1 VKDPT
6 FVSVVLRLAGLASDA
21 GATLRQVDE
30 FMSERFAAYEFILVN
45 DANSA
50 EVPDSVKAVVA
61 QTRGAVVILEM
72 AYSQGKETAMLAGLD
87 RAMGDFVFEIDD
99 ARVDYPIEVL
109 GSMYDTARSGNDI
122 VAAVPQNLP
131 LRTRLFYWS
140 CNKLCSIAPRL
151 CFERLRL
158 SSRRAVD
165 ALLRQPERVRHR
177 QVLYRYTGYRYAQV
191 TYRSHDRSVLR
202 PSGRLAFGIDIFW
215 SFNDDVGARLARV
228 LGVAFIAASAIA
240 LVITLART
248 PADPWWVLLVVVA
261 LFGFAGIFV
270 LFAVT
275 CEFLSLIL
283 GEVRNR
289 PAYTLDRTLTRTVLR
304 SSSLSEPDAAGQTI
318 ALGERSHALQLAD
331 LAKSAMPRAREPE
344 ASHGHETPK

>member
-21 GATLRQVDE
+21 GESLRRVDE
-30 FMSERFAAYEFILVN
+30 FMSERFAAFEFILVN
-45 DANSA
+45 DANA
-50 EVPDSVKAVVA
+50 EIPDSV
-61 QTRGAVVILEM
+61 QTVIAESRGAVVILEM
-72 AYSQGKETAMLAGLD
+72 AYRQGTETAMLAGLD

-122 VAAVPQNLP
+122 VAAVPTNLP
-131 LRTRLFYWS
+131 LSTRFFYWS
-140 CNKLCSIAPRL
+140 CNQVSSIAPPL

-165 ALLRQPERVRHR
+165 ALLLQPERVRHR

-191 TYRSHDRSVLR
+191 SYRSTDKSVLR
-202 PSGRLAFGIDIFW
+202 PVGRLAFGIDIFW

-228 LGVAFIAASAIA
+228 LGVAFIAVSVIA
-240 LVITLART
+240 LVITVART
-248 PADPWWVLLVVVA
+248 PADPWWVLIAVA
-261 LFGFAGIFV
+261 CLFGFAGIFV
-270 LFAVT
+270 LFVVT

-289 PAYTLDRTLTRTVLR
+289 PAYTLDRTLTRTILR
-304 SSSLSEPDAAGQTI
+304 SSPLPETHTVDQTIAFAERHHAVHRTELTQSGAREPDAP
-318 ALGERSHALQLAD
+318 HARRD
-331 LAKSAMPRAREPE
+331 DPPN
-344 ASHGHETPK
+344 